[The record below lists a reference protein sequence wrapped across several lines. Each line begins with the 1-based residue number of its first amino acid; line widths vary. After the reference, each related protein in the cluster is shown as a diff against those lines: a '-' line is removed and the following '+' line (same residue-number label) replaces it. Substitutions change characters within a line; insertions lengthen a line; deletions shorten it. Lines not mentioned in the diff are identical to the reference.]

1 MNSIYH
7 LTKEIANIV
16 NTIYKEKNNLK
27 IKNLY
32 KEGKKLAT
40 ELKVKAIQNKPKY
53 CLINFKDINSK
64 VLEKKTYILSNL
76 LGKKINQNYK
86 KKKIIVVTPNIDLL
100 KKYKK
105 KINDKLRYHQTNKGG
120 SIHTDGPQ
128 INNTPPILLMSC
140 VQNSSRG
147 GDSILVSGEKVFYYI
162 KKNKNKLSKILRNK
176 FYFERRGFKCSNN
189 NIFYKKIFE
198 INKKKFEMRY
208 LREYIDTAYK
218 IKKIQM
224 KNENIKALNYLDR
237 CLNMKKLQTRMR
249 MQTGDVIII
258 NNKAMAHGR
267 SEFTINKK
275 KPRKLLRIW
284 LN

>member
-86 KKKIIVVTPNIDLL
+86 KKKIIVEKPNIDIL

>member
-53 CLINFKDINSK
+53 CLISFKDLNSK
-64 VLEKKTYILSNL
+64 ILEKKTYILSNL

-86 KKKIIVVTPNIDLL
+86 KEKIIVVTPNINLL
-100 KKYKK
+100 KKHKK
-105 KINDKLRYHQTNKGG
+105 NINDKLRYHQTNKGG

-140 VQNSSRG
+140 VQNSAKG
-147 GDSILVSGEKVFYYI
+147 GDSILVSGEKVFNYI
-162 KKNKNKLSKILRNK
+162 KKNNNKISKILKNK
-176 FYFERRGFKCSNN
+176 FYFERRGFKFSNN
-189 NIFYKKIFE
+189 NIFYKSIFD

-218 IKKIQM
+218 IKNIKIN
-224 KNENIKALNYLDR
+224 NEKIKALNYLDK
-237 CLNMKKLQTRMR
+237 CLKMKKLQKRLR
-249 MQTGDVIII
+249 MQTGDIIII
-258 NNKAMAHGR
+258 NNKAMAQGR

-275 KPRKLLRIW
+275 NPRKLLRIW

>member
-53 CLINFKDINSK
+53 CLISFKDLNSK
-64 VLEKKTYILSNL
+64 ILEKKTYILSNL

-86 KKKIIVVTPNIDLL
+86 KEKIIVVTPNINLL
-100 KKYKK
+100 KKHKK
-105 KINDKLRYHQTNKGG
+105 NINDKLRYHQTNKGG

-140 VQNSSRG
+140 VQNSAKG
-147 GDSILVSGEKVFYYI
+147 GDSILVSGEKVFNYI
-162 KKNKNKLSKILRNK
+162 KKNNNKISKILKNK
-176 FYFERRGFKCSNN
+176 FYFERRGFKFSNN
-189 NIFYKKIFE
+189 NIFYKSIFD

-218 IKKIQM
+218 IKNIKIN
-224 KNENIKALNYLDR
+224 NEKIKALNYLDK
-237 CLNMKKLQTRMR
+237 CLKMKKLQKRLR
-249 MQTGDVIII
+249 MQTGDIIII

-275 KPRKLLRIW
+275 NPRKLLRIW

>member
-105 KINDKLRYHQTNKGG
+105 KIDDKLRYHQTNKGG

-176 FYFERRGFKCSNN
+176 FYFERRGFKYSNN

>member
-1 MNSIYH
+1 
-7 LTKEIANIV
+7 
-16 NTIYKEKNNLK
+16 
-27 IKNLY
+27 
-32 KEGKKLAT
+32 
-40 ELKVKAIQNKPKY
+40 
-53 CLINFKDINSK
+53 
-64 VLEKKTYILSNL
+64 
-76 LGKKINQNYK
+76 
-86 KKKIIVVTPNIDLL
+86 
-100 KKYKK
+100 
-105 KINDKLRYHQTNKGG
+105 
-120 SIHTDGPQ
+120 
-128 INNTPPILLMSC
+128 